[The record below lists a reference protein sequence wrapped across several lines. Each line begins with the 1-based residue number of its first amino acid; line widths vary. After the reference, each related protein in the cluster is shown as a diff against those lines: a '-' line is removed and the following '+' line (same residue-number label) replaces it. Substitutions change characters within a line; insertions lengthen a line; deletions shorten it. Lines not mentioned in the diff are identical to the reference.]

1 MDDFSII
8 PPIIVKDTPKPR
20 RLTTIEEAR
29 DYVDEAMRLG
39 RPAPWREL
47 WHRLTSLA
55 NEDEAIEAVGDL
67 RELLEEEDL
76 ILPDGG

>member
-20 RLTTIEEAR
+20 RLTTIAEAR

-39 RPAPWREL
+39 RPKPWREL

-55 NEDEAIEAVGDL
+55 NEDQAIEAVGDL

-76 ILPDGG
+76 VLPDGS